1 MWQLIVFTKCTLSLH
16 LCHIAQPFGLQASVS
31 LDDLPFICWNFPLFI
46 QCLQTSACSA
56 KIQRS
61 YLWFKWFCCER
72 NYLKSE
78 AVTPQPQSDFSASP
92 DQLLASL
99 PARAGGTLNR
109 SSSGRTAVK
118 ARKYHMFSD
127 PSLINQLM
135 INFPV
140 SARRRQSCG
149 VHLRWDERRYR
160 GSLGTKN
167 VVTG

>member
-1 MWQLIVFTKCTLSLH
+1 MHFVFALMSRSTTFWFTSFCKPGRST
-16 LCHIAQPFGLQASVS
+16 IY
-31 LDDLPFICWNFPLFI
+31 LFKFS
-46 QCLQTSACSA
+46 TFHSMFACSA

-109 SSSGRTAVK
+109 SSSGRTTVK

-127 PSLINQLM
+127 LSLINQLM

-160 GSLGTKN
+160 GSLGTKS